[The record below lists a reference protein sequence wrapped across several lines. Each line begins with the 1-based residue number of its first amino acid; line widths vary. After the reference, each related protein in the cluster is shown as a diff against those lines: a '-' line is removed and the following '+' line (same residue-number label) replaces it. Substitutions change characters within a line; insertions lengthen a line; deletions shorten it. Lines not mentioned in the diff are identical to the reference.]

1 MRCQCEFGDI
11 VDPDE
16 KLLWDTLDLV
26 GTAAPTK
33 RARDLAKNAKWVVT
47 EGLERLRAH
56 IVILQRAIQGW
67 KSPRGLRVRAILREY
82 AKPPRG
88 M

>member
-1 MRCQCEFGDI
+1 MRCGCFGDI
-11 VDPDE
+11 VDPHE
-16 KLLWDTLDLV
+16 QLLWDTLDLV

-33 RARDLAKNAKWVVT
+33 RARDLAKNARWAASEST
-47 EGLERLRAH
+47 ERLRAH
-56 IVILQRAIQGW
+56 IELIRRATQNW
-67 KSPRGLRVRAILREY
+67 RSPRGLRVRAILREY